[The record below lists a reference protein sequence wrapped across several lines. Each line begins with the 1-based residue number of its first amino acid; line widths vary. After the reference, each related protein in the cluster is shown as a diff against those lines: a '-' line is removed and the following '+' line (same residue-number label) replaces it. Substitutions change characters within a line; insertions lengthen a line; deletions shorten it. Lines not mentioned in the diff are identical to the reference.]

1 MDLDGFDIER
11 AVVRI
16 SRWLLLVALLG
27 AAVGSALRGWRWGL
41 AFLLG
46 AGASYINFRWIH
58 RLVNSLGD
66 AAAKRKPPRARV
78 AVLLGLRYLLLGAG
92 AYAILRFSTLSLA
105 AVLLGLFVSVAAVIL
120 EILFEL
126 IYART

>member
-1 MDLDGFDIER
+1 
-11 AVVRI
+11 
-16 SRWLLLVALLG
+16 
-27 AAVGSALRGWRWGL
+27 VGSALRGWRWGL